1 VSRPVLAEAE
11 VARIRRERR
20 APRPS
25 QWDYLH
31 LEGLRRA
38 LVATGAELA
47 AARGPVLDL
56 FCGTKP
62 YLELLPW
69 RPLWGLDIDRHF
81 GRADVVGDLP
91 LPFRDRAFGVALV
104 TQALHMVDDPVGAVE
119 ELARVLAPGGWVV
132 VTVPHLFL
140 AEGDFERHWSAAD
153 LGELFAGWADVRVTG
168 IDGPGAAFAFALG
181 RIAMLGARRWRL
193 VRPLFRPSVLVLNV
207 VGSAI
212 DRAAP
217 LTRRWPH
224 SLLLVARRPAA
235 AAGTAATPMVPLRW
249 PRAGRRWRPRSPS
262 WSPVRSARW
271 SGTRAV
277 SARSTR
283 GRWRCSGRR
292 ATLSS
297 SSPRRWLPA

>member
-1 VSRPVLAEAE
+1 MAGRGAKLAARARVRVSRRVLPDAE
-11 VARIRRERR
+11 VERIRRERR

-38 LVATGAELA
+38 LVATGMELP
-47 AARGPVLDL
+47 AARGPALDL

-91 LPFRDRAFGVALV
+91 LPFRDGAFGVALV

-119 ELARVLAPGGWVV
+119 ELTRVLAPGGWVV

-153 LGELFAGWADVRVTG
+153 LAELFAGWADVRITG
-168 IDGPGAAFAFALG
+168 IDGPGAALAFALG
-181 RIAMLGARRWRL
+181 RIAMLGARRWPL
-193 VRPLFRPSVLVLNV
+193 VRPLFRPSALVLNG
-207 VGSAI
+207 VGTAI
-212 DRAAP
+212 DLAAP
-217 LTRRWPH
+217 LARRWPH

-235 AAGTAATPMVPLRW
+235 KAGTAGP
-249 PRAGRRWRPRSPS
+249 GR
-262 WSPVRSARW
+262 
-271 SGTRAV
+271 
-277 SARSTR
+277 
-283 GRWRCSGRR
+283 
-292 ATLSS
+292 
-297 SSPRRWLPA
+297 